1 MKLVLLPGMDGT
13 GRLFAD
19 FVAALGDGF
28 HTVVVSYPRD
38 RSLSYAELEQLVSS
52 ANALSEPFVLLA
64 ESFSTPVAIRCAAS
78 ASENLKA
85 LVLCAGFVSSP
96 ARGLRRLVA
105 LSFGRILFR
114 WSPPS
119 FVLRWLLVGRGA
131 DSALMAA
138 IQEALSEVK
147 PEVLATRLRFVLN
160 CDERMS
166 LRRLELPVLFIR
178 PTQDR
183 LIPDWSYE
191 EIRASNPAVQM
202 IEVNGP
208 HLILQTNP
216 MKTAKI
222 GSDFVRGNLSP

>member
-1 MKLVLLPGMDGT
+1 VKLVLLPGMDGT

-28 HTVVVSYPRD
+28 RTVVVSYPQD
-38 RSLSYAELEQLVSS
+38 SILSYAELEQS
-52 ANALSEPFVLLA
+52 ARSASPVSEPFVVLA
-64 ESFSTPVAIRCAAS
+64 ESFSTPVAIRWAAS
-78 ASENLKA
+78 APDNLRGV
-85 LVLCAGFVSSP
+85 VLCAGFVNSP
-96 ARGLRRLVA
+96 LKGLRRLVA

-178 PTQDR
+178 PTQDG

-191 EIRASNPAVQM
+191 EIRASNPVVEM

-222 GSDFVRGNLSP
+222 VSDFVRGI

>member
-64 ESFSTPVAIRCAAS
+64 ESFSTPVAVRCAAS

-96 ARGLRRLVA
+96 ARGLKRLVA
-105 LSFGRILFR
+105 LALSPIFFR
-114 WSPPS
+114 WNPPN
-119 FVLRWLLVGRGA
+119 FVLRSLLVGRGA
-131 DSALMAA
+131 DSSLLGA
-138 IQEALSEVK
+138 IREALSEVK
-147 PEVLATRLRFVLN
+147 PDILAARLRFVLN

-178 PTQDR
+178 PTQDG

-191 EIRASNPAVQM
+191 EIRASNPVVEM
-202 IEVNGP
+202 IEVDGP
-208 HLILQTNP
+208 HLILQANP
-216 MKTAKI
+216 METAKI
-222 GSDFVRGNLSP
+222 VSDFVRANLGT